1 MTLAEIKK
9 EMFSN
14 NQVLDL
20 VDYQDVRSM
29 PNEADIRW
37 QQDDEKTS

>member
-9 EMFSN
+9 EVFSN
-14 NQVLDL
+14 NQVLDF

-37 QQDDEKTS
+37 QQDDKETS

>member
-1 MTLAEIKK
+1 MTLAEIEK
-9 EMFSN
+9 EVFSN
-14 NQVLDL
+14 NQVLDF

-37 QQDDEKTS
+37 QQADKETS